1 MGPTPI
7 PTQLLEKWVG
17 PEPEK
22 HIGSTPLSGVKV
34 RLLRAGLMLGLGFM
48 DRVSLELGSVMGVDV
63 RNGDFR
69 EGDKCITSHR
79 LLANV

>member
-1 MGPTPI
+1 
-7 PTQLLEKWVG
+7 
-17 PEPEK
+17 
-22 HIGSTPLSGVKV
+22 
-34 RLLRAGLMLGLGFM
+34 M